1 MLATVHSAGL
11 FGIDGF
17 PVSVEVNGQS
27 RLPEFELVGLPD
39 AAVKEA
45 KDRVRTACENSGV
58 PFPEAAFLVNLA
70 PADRRKE
77 GSGFDLAILTGIL
90 AVAGVIRS
98 TADFSD
104 KCFVG
109 ELSLSGEL
117 RDVHGVLS
125 MCVAARDAGMREFYT
140 SEANAAEAAAVEGI
154 SVYGVRSMRVLM
166 DHLNGRRVLTPLPR
180 PAMSL
185 SAPDVY
191 DLDFA
196 DVKGQKLAK
205 RAMEIAA
212 AGGHNILLIGPP
224 GTGKS
229 MLAKRLPSILPPLT
243 FDEAIETTKVHSV
256 AQTLPEGVALLRR
269 RPFRSPH
276 HTMSVVS
283 LIGGGANPLPGEVSL
298 AHNGVLFLD
307 ELPEFP
313 KQVTDG
319 LRQPVEDGRVT
330 ITRAN
335 GRVTFP
341 CSFMLVAAMNPCR
354 CGYFGDPSGRCTCK
368 INDVRHYMSRISGP
382 MLDRIDIQIELPSLS
397 YDELAVR
404 EDPATIE
411 HSADIRARVTAA
423 RKFAIGRM
431 QAVDQSA
438 ASQAAEKS
446 PNQAATDSTAG
457 SAASAASDS
466 AIYCNAQLDAAAIRR
481 YCAMTDEA
489 SQLLR
494 AAFDSLGLSARGHDR
509 ILRVARTIAD
519 LAESRLIESAHIA
532 EAIQLR
538 SLDRKYWGEG

>member
-1 MLATVHSAGL
+1 MLATVYSAGL

-17 PVSVEVNGQS
+17 PVSVEVDGQS

-45 KDRVRTACENSGV
+45 KDRVRTACENSGL

-77 GSGFDLAILTGIL
+77 GSGFDVAILTGIL
-90 AVAGVIRS
+90 AVAGAIRP
-98 TADFSD
+98 TTDFSD

-109 ELSLSGEL
+109 ELSLSGDL
-117 RDVHGVLS
+117 RSVRGVLS
-125 MCVAARDAGMREFYT
+125 MCVAARDAGMKEFYT
-140 SEANAAEAAAVEGI
+140 SQENAAEAAAVDGI
-154 SVYGVRSMRVLM
+154 TVYGVRNMRALI
-166 DHLNGRRVLTPLPR
+166 DHLNGRRVLAPMSR
-180 PAMSL
+180 PVVAL
-185 SAPDVY
+185 SGTDVY
-191 DLDFA
+191 DVDFA
-196 DVKGQKLAK
+196 DVKGQKKAK

-229 MLAKRLPSILPPLT
+229 MLAKRLSSILPPLT
-243 FDEAIETTKVHSV
+243 FAEAIESTKVHSV
-256 AQTLPEGVALLRR
+256 SGTLPDGVSLLRR

-276 HTMSVVS
+276 HTMSAVS

-319 LRQPVEDGRVT
+319 LRQPIEDQRVT
-330 ITRAN
+330 ITRAS

-354 CGYFGDPSGRCTCK
+354 CGYFGDPSGKCTCK
-368 INDVRHYMSRISGP
+368 IADVRRYVSRISGP

-397 YDELAVR
+397 YDELSTH
-404 EDPATIE
+404 EDPQTVE
-411 HSADIRARVTAA
+411 HSADVRARVCAA
-423 RKFAIGRM
+423 RDYATRRM
-431 QAVDQSA
+431 EEVDRVD
-438 ASQAAEKS
+438 ASGS
-446 PNQAATDSTAG
+446 SGGTANRPVF
-457 SAASAASDS
+457 
-466 AIYCNAQLDAAAIRR
+466 CNAQLDAAAIRR
-481 YCAMTDEA
+481 YCVMTDEA
-489 SQLLR
+489 SVLLR
-494 AAFDSLGLSARGHDR
+494 HAFDSLGLSARGHDR

-519 LAESRLIESAHIA
+519 LAESPLIEAAHIA

>member
-1 MLATVHSAGL
+1 MLATVYSAGL

-17 PVSVEVNGQS
+17 LVSVEVDGRP

-45 KDRVRTACENSGV
+45 KDRVRTACENSGL

-90 AVAGVIRS
+90 AVSGGIRH
-98 TADFSD
+98 TTDLTR

-117 RDVHGVLS
+117 RNVRGVLS
-125 MCVAARDAGMREFYT
+125 MCVAARDAGMTEFYT
-140 SEANAAEAAAVEGI
+140 SIENAAEAAAVDGI
-154 SVYGVRSMRVLM
+154 EVYGVSNMRALL
-166 DHLNGRRVLTPLPR
+166 DHLNGRRVLSPVSR
-180 PAMSL
+180 PKADG
-185 SAPDVY
+185 AGGDVY
-191 DLDFA
+191 ELDFA
-196 DVKGQKLAK
+196 DVKGQFMAK

-229 MLAKRLPSILPPLT
+229 MLAKRLSTILPPLT
-243 FDEAIETTKVHSV
+243 FAESIESTKVHSV
-256 AQTLPEGVALLRR
+256 SGTLPDGVSLLRK

-276 HTMSVVS
+276 HTMSAVS
-283 LIGGGANPLPGEVSL
+283 LIGGGANPMPGEVSL

-319 LRQPVEDGRVT
+319 LRQPIEDRCVT
-330 ITRAN
+330 ITRAS

-354 CGYFGDPSGRCTCK
+354 CGYFGDPTHTCTCK
-368 INDVRHYMSRISGP
+368 PGEVGRYISRISGP

-397 YDELAVR
+397 YDELSAK
-404 EDPATIE
+404 EDPATVE
-411 HSADIRARVTAA
+411 HSADVRARVCAA
-423 RKFAIGRM
+423 REYAIRRM
-431 QAVDQSA
+431 DAVDA
-438 ASQAAEKS
+438 ALVAAGEAV
-446 PNQAATDSTAG
+446 PAHRR
-457 SAASAASDS
+457 
-466 AIYCNAQLDAAAIRR
+466 IYCNAQLDPAALRR
-481 YCAMTDEA
+481 YCALTEEA
-489 SQLLR
+489 SKLLR
-494 AAFDSLGLSARGHDR
+494 DAFSLLGLSARGHDR

-519 LAESRLIESAHIA
+519 LAASPVIDTPHIA

-538 SLDRKYWGEG
+538 SLDRKYWGEA

>member
-1 MLATVHSAGL
+1 MLVTVYSAGL

-17 PVSVEVNGQS
+17 PVSVEVDGQP
-27 RLPEFELVGLPD
+27 RLPLFELVGLPD

-45 KDRVRTACENSGV
+45 KERVRTACENTGY
-58 PFPEAAFLVNLA
+58 PFPEAALLVNLA

-77 GSGFDLAILTGIL
+77 GSGFDVAILVGIM
-90 AVAGVIRS
+90 AVSGIVRNS
-98 TADFSD
+98 VDFSD

-117 RDVHGVLS
+117 RPVRGVLS

-140 SEANAAEAAAVEGI
+140 SVENAEEAAAVEGI
-154 SVYGVRSMRVLM
+154 DVYGVRSMRSLI
-166 DHLNGRRVLTPLPR
+166 DHLNGRKPLLP
-180 PAMSL
+180 L
-185 SAPDVY
+185 KKSAEMTAIQQVY
-191 DLDFA
+191 DVDFA
-196 DVKGQKLAK
+196 DVKGQQLAK
-205 RAMEIAA
+205 RALEIAA

-243 FDEAIETTKVHSV
+243 FAEAIESTKIHSV
-256 AQTLPEGVALLRR
+256 SGSLPDGVSLLRC

-283 LIGGGANPLPGEVSL
+283 LIGGGANPMPGEVSL

-319 LRQPVEDGRVT
+319 LRQPVEDGKVT

-335 GRVTFP
+335 GRITFP
-341 CSFMLVAAMNPCR
+341 CSFMMVAAMNPCR
-354 CGYFGDPSGRCTCK
+354 CGYFGDPNRKCTCK
-368 INDVRHYMSRISGP
+368 IEDVRRYMSRISGP

-397 YDELAVR
+397 YDELASK
-404 EDPATIE
+404 EDTATE
-411 HSADIRARVTAA
+411 RSADVRARVCAA
-423 RKFAIGRM
+423 REYAARRM
-431 QAVDQSA
+431 AEVDR
-438 ASQAAEKS
+438 
-446 PNQAATDSTAG
+446 ATDSNSPAG
-457 SAASAASDS
+457 KTL
-466 AIYCNAQLDAAAIRR
+466 YCNAQLDPASIRR
-481 YCAMTDEA
+481 YCQMTDAA
-489 SQLLR
+489 SDILR
-494 AAFDSLGLSARGHDR
+494 AAFESLGLSARGHDR

-519 LAESRLIESAHIA
+519 LDESPVIDAQHIA

-538 SLDRKYWGEG
+538 SLDRKYWGE